1 MTKDEASCYLYRY
14 HELAAKFGTNS
25 TGSIEKAITHW
36 KEYGQKEKRDK
47 TCEKDLTEDEAS
59 CYLNRYADV
68 KSLETSVASPAN
80 LTKAIQN
87 HWKLKGKTE
96 GRNKHCAPRLTK

>member
-14 HELAAKFGTNS
+14 HELAAKFGTNN

-47 TCEKDLTEDEAS
+47 TCEKDLSEDEAS

-87 HWKLKGKTE
+87 HWKLKGKAE

>member
-14 HELAAKFGTNS
+14 HELAAKFGTNN
-25 TGSIEKAITHW
+25 TDKALQHW

-47 TCEKDLTEDEAS
+47 TCEKDLSADEIS

-68 KSLETSVASPAN
+68 KTLETSVASPAN
-80 LTKAIQN
+80 LTKAVQN
-87 HWKLKGKTE
+87 HWKLKGKAE
-96 GRNKHCAPRLTK
+96 GRNKHCAARLTK